1 MRRLVVGLQLSIY
14 RKMKKK
20 LVILTGAGM
29 SAESGISTFRDSG
42 GLWDKYRVE
51 DVATPEA
58 FHRNPELVLEFYNIR
73 RRELVTVK
81 PNEGHIGIAELEK
94 DFDVHIITQNIDN
107 LHEQAGSTNVLH
119 LHGELM
125 KVRST
130 KDESLIYELP
140 VDKPEIKIGDK
151 CEKGY
156 QLRPHIV
163 WFGEAVPMISEAA
176 KIAEQADIFVIIGT
190 SMNVYPAAGLLDY
203 VERNVPVYLIDPQ
216 QVRTSRFDVH
226 HIKKGASEGVKELAK
241 RLGEGVIG

>member
-1 MRRLVVGLQLSIY
+1 M
-14 RKMKKK
+14 KK
-20 LVILTGAGM
+20 LVVLTGAGM

-42 GLWDKYRVE
+42 GLWDKYPVE

-58 FHRNPELVLEFYNIR
+58 FYRNPALVLEFYNIR
-73 RRELVTVK
+73 RRELVKVK
-81 PNEGHIGIAELEK
+81 PNEGHIGIAEMEK

-107 LHEQAGSTNVLH
+107 LHEQAGSSNVLH

-130 KDESLIYELP
+130 ADESLIYELT
-140 VDKPEIKIGDK
+140 VEKPEINIGDN

-163 WFGEAVPMISEAA
+163 WFGEAVPTISEAA

-203 VERNVPVYLIDPQ
+203 VKKNVPVYLIDPKD
-216 QVRTSRFDVH
+216 VRTSRYDVH
-226 HIKKGASEGVKELAK
+226 HIKKGASEGVKELRK
-241 RLGEGVIG
+241 RLGDEATG